1 MGAAL
6 QVVQGAGLKPLAH
19 IFGVRH
25 LSPRAALDVRR
36 FLDER
41 DPKTVLIEGPSD
53 ATDQLKHL
61 AHAKT
66 KPPVALLAFTK
77 SRPVRTIV
85 YPLAA
90 YSPEWVALR
99 WALEKKRAVRFI
111 DLPASVFLALHR
123 QDEEK
128 TEELRQSLAA
138 TDETPSPPPQQKD
151 DSQAYVAD
159 PYEAIAEL
167 AGEPDHDT
175 WWERHFE
182 HLHEPGSYRQA
193 LLEFGRQL
201 RDIEP
206 VPAQIAD
213 PVQRHFRELRQKE
226 TLLREA
232 YMRRELRDQDPE
244 ATVVVCG
251 AFHASVLTDA
261 EPVMSDA
268 EAKALPKSDCVLT
281 LMPYSYLRLS
291 AQSGYGAGNLAP
303 AYFEAIYEEAAEP
316 RRLPARYFAQ
326 LSALLRRE
334 GQIRSSAEVI
344 EAMRLADGLAAL
356 NGSSA
361 PALRD
366 LRDAAVTLL
375 GRGELMPLQAA
386 LRQVEI
392 GTQIGTLPPGV
403 SRTALQDDFHQLVKT
418 LRLEKFLED
427 KEAELELDLRED
439 RFAKKEDK
447 AFLDRHRSTFLHRL
461 SVLDVGFAAPL
472 ARAQR
477 GTAKEKWRLRWTPEC
492 EIRLAERS
500 LQADSIE
507 LCAAFLLAERLRE
520 SADVGAAT
528 QVLLQAASCDLH
540 DALSVAMRR
549 VQDLAVDDG
558 AFASIGLGIAN
569 IAELIRYG
577 SVRDVDP
584 APLRPILQQLY
595 LRATL
600 LTFAACVCA
609 DDAVPAIREAMDRV
623 HEVAF
628 MGEEGVAPEPWLR
641 ALGDVG
647 QSDNRNP
654 FLSGYATA
662 LLLERGQVA
671 DELLDAEVSRRL
683 SPGTEA
689 SVGIAWFE
697 GLVQRNRAALFMR
710 KALWATLSRYVDA
723 LDDDAFRHTLLYL
736 RRAFSK
742 FDLGEVRRVVG
753 LIAAEW
759 QGGGQEL
766 ARAVETKLDE
776 QEIAQVASDLDGLDF
791 DE

>member
-1 MGAAL
+1 
-6 QVVQGAGLKPLAH
+6 VQGAPLTPLAH

-25 LSPRAALDVRR
+25 LSPMAAVDVRR
-36 FLDER
+36 FLDEK
-41 DPKTVLIEGPSD
+41 DPKVVLIEGPSD

-61 AHAKT
+61 AHENT
-66 KPPVALLAFTK
+66 RPPVALLAFTK
-77 SRPVRTIV
+77 RRPVRTIV

-90 YSPEWVALR
+90 YSPEWVALT
-99 WALEKKRAVRFI
+99 WALKKKREVRFI
-111 DLPASVFLALHR
+111 DLPAAVFLELHR
-123 QDEEK
+123 LDEARTAEV
-128 TEELRQSLAA
+128 LAA
-138 TDETPSPPPQQKD
+138 AAASTSSSEAAEAQKD
-151 DSQAYVAD
+151 DSQAYLAD

-175 WWERHFE
+175 WWERQFE
-182 HLHEPGSYRQA
+182 HLTEPDSYRQA

-206 VPAQIAD
+206 VPAQLGG
-213 PVQRHFRELRQKE
+213 PVRRHFREVRQKE

-232 YMRRELRDQDPE
+232 FMRRQIRA
-244 ATVVVCG
+244 ATADADRAVVVCG
-251 AFHASVLTDA
+251 AFHAPVLNA
-261 EPVMSDA
+261 EEAPMSDA
-268 EAKALPKSDCVLT
+268 DVEALPRAECVLT

-291 AQSGYGAGNLAP
+291 AQSGYGAGNMAP
-303 AYFEAIYEEAAEP
+303 AYFESVYEEASLG
-316 RRLPARYFAQ
+316 RRQRVPARYFSE
-326 LSALLRRE
+326 LSATLRRQ
-334 GQIRSSAEVI
+334 GNMRSPAEVI
-344 EAMRLADGLAAL
+344 EAARLAEALASM

-375 GRGELMPLQAA
+375 GRGEASTIANA
-386 LRQVEI
+386 LKQVEI
-392 GTQIGTLPPGV
+392 GTAIGTLPPGV

-427 KEAELELDLRED
+427 KEAEIELDLRED
-439 RFAKKEDK
+439 RFAKKQET

-461 SVLDVGFAAPL
+461 KVLDIGFSQPL

-507 LCAAFLLAERLRE
+507 VCAAFLLAEQLGQA
-520 SADVGAAT
+520 ADVGAAT
-528 QVLLQAASCDLH
+528 KVLLNAANCDLH

-558 AFASIGLGIAN
+558 AFASIALGIAN
-569 IAELIRYG
+569 ISELIRYG

-584 APLRPILQQLY
+584 APLRPVLEQLY

-600 LTFAACVCA
+600 LVFGASVCA
-609 DDAVPAIREAMDRV
+609 DDAIATIREGMDRV

-628 MGEEGVAPEPWLR
+628 LGEEGIDAAPWLQ
-641 ALGDVG
+641 ALRDISD
-647 QSDNRNP
+647 SDNRNP

-662 LLLERGQVA
+662 LLLERGQLP
-671 DELLDAEVSRRL
+671 DEVLDTEVSRRL

-710 KALWATLSRYVDA
+710 KSLWSSLSSYVDA
-723 LDDDAFRHTLLYL
+723 LDDEQFKRTLLYL
-736 RRAFSK
+736 RRAFSR
-742 FDLGEVRRVVG
+742 FDVGEVRRVVG
-753 LIAAEW
+753 LLAEVW
-759 QGGGQEL
+759 QGGGTAL
-766 ARAVETKLDE
+766 ARAVERKLDDAE
-776 QEIAQVASDLDGLDF
+776 LQQISSDLDGLDF

>member
-1 MGAAL
+1 M
-6 QVVQGAGLKPLAH
+6 
-19 IFGVRH
+19 
-25 LSPRAALDVRR
+25 AALDVRR
-36 FLDER
+36 FLDEK
-41 DPKTVLIEGPSD
+41 DPKSVFIEGPSD

-99 WALEKKRAVRFI
+99 WALEKKREVRFI
-111 DLPASVFLALHR
+111 DLPASVFLELHR
-123 QDEEK
+123 LDEEK
-128 TEELRQSLAA
+128 TQALRESLA
-138 TDETPSPPPQQKD
+138 EQEEPPQQLD
-151 DSQAYVAD
+151 DSQAYIAD

-182 HLHEPGSYRQA
+182 HLHEPGSYHQA
-193 LLEFGRQL
+193 VLEFGKQL

-206 VPAQIAD
+206 EPAQIGD
-213 PVQRHFRELRQKE
+213 PFRRHFRELRQKE

-232 YMRRELRDQDPE
+232 YMRRQLQGKDPE
-244 ATVVVCG
+244 RTVVVCG
-251 AFHASVLTDA
+251 AFHASVLNDQ

-268 EAKALPKSDCVLT
+268 EEKALPKTECVLT

-291 AQSGYGAGNLAP
+291 AQSGYGAGNHAP
-303 AYFEAIYEEAAEP
+303 AYFEALYQEALQP
-316 RRLPARYFAQ
+316 KRLPARYFSQ
-326 LSALLRRE
+326 LSAIMRKQ
-334 GQIRSSAEVI
+334 GNMRSSAEVI
-344 EAMRLADGLAAL
+344 EASRLAEGLASM
-356 NGSSA
+356 NDSSA

-375 GRGELMPLQAA
+375 GRGEAMVLQKAF
-386 LRQVEI
+386 LEVEI

-418 LRLEKFLED
+418 LRLEKYLED
-427 KEAELELDLRED
+427 KDADLELDLRED

-447 AFLDRHRSTFLHRL
+447 AFLDRNRSTFLHRL
-461 SVLDVGFAAPL
+461 HVLDIGFASPL
-472 ARAQR
+472 ARAQK

-507 LCAAFLLAERLRE
+507 VCAAFFLSEQLKEAI
-520 SADVGAAT
+520 DVGAAT
-528 QVLLQAASCDLH
+528 QVLLNAANCDLH
-540 DALSVAMRR
+540 DALTVAMRR

-558 AFASIGLGIAN
+558 AFASIGLGISN
-569 IAELIRYG
+569 ITELIRYG

-600 LTFAACVCA
+600 IVFGACVCA
-609 DDAVPAIREAMDRV
+609 DDAIASIREAMDRV

-628 MGEEGVAPEPWLR
+628 LGEEGIDADAWMR
-641 ALGDVG
+641 AIGDVSE
-647 QSDNRNP
+647 SDNRNP

-662 LLLERGQVA
+662 LLIERGQMA
-671 DELLDAEVSRRL
+671 DEKLDAEVSRRL
-683 SPGTEA
+683 SAGTEA

-710 KALWATLSRYVDA
+710 KALWSTLSQYVDA
-723 LDDDAFRHTLLYL
+723 LDGEEFKRTLLFL

-742 FDLGEVRRVVG
+742 FDQGEVRRVVG
-753 LIAAEW
+753 LLAELW
-759 QGGGQEL
+759 QGGGKEL

-776 QEIAQVASDLDGLDF
+776 KEIAQVAGDLEGLDF